1 MISRHLKQAL
11 SGDFRCVYGKIHLQI
26 LLGMQWCVMC
36 IFPFLKCYN
45 FIKGIMRIYTVFLKN
60 LRHVFILHLLIFQN
74 IYNFQQKDV

>member
-11 SGDFRCVYGKIHLQI
+11 SGDFLCVCGKIHLQI
-26 LLGMQWCVMC
+26 LLGVQWCVMW